1 MSKKLREIEQQSH
14 LQKLQ
19 DSLGYQFKDATLL
32 GVALTHK
39 SYQAKHNE
47 RLEFLGDAVLNTSIT
62 AYLFE
67 HFPELDEG
75 VLSRVRASLVKGE
88 TLAKLAREHALGE
101 HLLLGTGELK
111 SGGFKR
117 ASILA
122 DAMEAIIG
130 AVYIESGFEQSK
142 AFVVKLYA
150 KRLLPDSILGL
161 GKDPK
166 TALQE
171 YLQSRKLPLP
181 SYQLEKV
188 TGEDHQQVFTVT
200 CELAKLN
207 IKASSSGSNRRSAE
221 KAVARLVLE
230 QINQNA

>member
-1 MSKKLREIEQQSH
+1 M
-14 LQKLQ
+14 QKLQ
-19 DSLGYQFKDATLL
+19 NSLGYQFKDEALL
-32 GVALTHK
+32 SIALTHK

-101 HLLLGTGELK
+101 HLLLGAGELK

-130 AVYIESGFEQSK
+130 AVYLESGFEQGK
-142 AFVVKLYA
+142 AFVVNLYA
-150 KRLLPDSILGL
+150 KRLLPDTILGL
-161 GKDPK
+161 DKDPK

-188 TGEDHQQVFTVT
+188 SGEDHKQVFTVT
-200 CELAKLN
+200 CELAEFN
-207 IKASSSGSNRRSAE
+207 IKASSSASNRRSAE

-230 QINQNA
+230 QINHND